1 MAVTF
6 TVEATMIKSAV
17 KVASLLVLLLCQ
29 SAYAKTTAIV
39 VTGIGGNEEYA
50 EQFLAHG
57 NTIVEALRSV
67 ADNNS
72 DIELLSGLQ
81 ANRDAILERIE
92 YHASLSGDVFMLFL
106 IGHGTVDAETWR
118 FNIPGPDV
126 TTSDLVSS
134 LAVVTAPKQL
144 VVAATSA
151 SGAILDVLSQ
161 PGRHVVTATK
171 SGGQVNAVRFP
182 EYLAVAMESSVA
194 DVDRNELLTLAEVW
208 RYSNEQTQ
216 NYYKDKKLIAA
227 EQARINSDA
236 PNDIT
241 LARLGALKHA
251 KDNPVVAALLDER
264 LILEAEFASLK
275 SKKPTMDTQA
285 FYAALEPLLVSIAKL
300 QQKIDLATGWGDS
313 NE

>member
-1 MAVTF
+1 MAAAF
-6 TVEATMIKSAV
+6 TVEAIMIKATV
-17 KVASLLVLLLCQ
+17 KFALLVLLFSCQ
-29 SAYAKTTAIV
+29 NAYAKTTAIV
-39 VTGIGGNEEYA
+39 VTGIGGNDDYA
-50 EQFLAHG
+50 EQFLNHG
-57 NTIVEALRSV
+57 NTVAQALRSV
-67 ADNNS
+67 AEQDV
-72 DIELLSGLQ
+72 DIELLSGLA
-81 ANRDAILERIE
+81 ANRDAVLERIE
-92 YHASLSGDVFMLFL
+92 YHATQSGDVFMLFL

-118 FNIPGPDV
+118 FNVPGPDI
-126 TTSDLVSS
+126 TTDDLISS

-144 VVAATSA
+144 IVAATSA

-182 EYLAVAMESSVA
+182 EFLASAMESSVA
-194 DVDRNELLTLAEVW
+194 DVDRNEILTLAEVW

-227 EQARINSDA
+227 EHARINSDA

-251 KDNPVVAALLDER
+251 KDNPVVAALLEER
-264 LILEAEFASLK
+264 LILEAQFASLK
-275 SKKPTMDTQA
+275 SKKPDMETQA
-285 FYAALEPLLVSIAKL
+285 YYATLEPLLVSIAKL
-300 QQKIDLATGWGDS
+300 QQKIDLATGWSDS

>member
-1 MAVTF
+1 MVVTF
-6 TVEATMIKSAV
+6 AVEATMIKAAV
-17 KVASLLVLLLCQ
+17 KMALLVLLLSCQ
-29 SAYAKTTAIV
+29 NAYAKTTAIV
-39 VTGIGGNEEYA
+39 VTGIGGNDEYA

-57 NTIVEALRSV
+57 NTVAQALRSV
-67 ADNNS
+67 ADQDA
-72 DIELLSGLQ
+72 DIELLSGSQ

-92 YHASLSGDVFMLFL
+92 YHATLSGDVFMLFL

-118 FNIPGPDV
+118 FNIPGQDI
-126 TTSDLVSS
+126 TTADLVSS
-134 LAVVTAPKQL
+134 LALITAPKQL

-151 SGAILDVLSQ
+151 SGAILDVMTQ

-182 EYLAVAMESSVA
+182 EYLAGAMESSVA
-194 DVDRNELLTLAEVW
+194 DVDRNEILTLAEVW

-216 NYYKDKKLIAA
+216 KYYEDKKLIAA
-227 EQARINSDA
+227 EHARINSDA

-285 FYAALEPLLVSIAKL
+285 YYAALEPLLVSIAKL
-300 QQKIDLATGWGDS
+300 QQRIDLATGWGDS

>member
-1 MAVTF
+1 VATAI
-6 TVEATMIKSAV
+6 TVEAVMIQTTV
-17 KVASLLVLLLCQ
+17 KCVLLVLLLSCHY
-29 SAYAKTTAIV
+29 AYAKTTAVV

-50 EQFLAHG
+50 EQFLTHG
-57 NTIVEALRSV
+57 NTIAEALRSV
-67 ADNNS
+67 AEKDV

-81 ANRDAILERIE
+81 ANRTAVLERIE
-92 YHASLSGDVFMLFL
+92 YHATQSGDVFMLFL

-118 FNIPGPDV
+118 FNVPGPDI
-126 TTSDLVSS
+126 TTADLVSS
-134 LAVVTAPKQL
+134 LALVDAPKQL

-151 SGAILDVLSQ
+151 SGALLEVLSQ

-182 EYLAVAMESSVA
+182 EFLASAMESSVA

-208 RYSNEQTQ
+208 RFSNEQTQ
-216 NYYKDKKLIAA
+216 KYYKDKKLIAA
-227 EQARINSDA
+227 EQARINSDE
-236 PNDIT
+236 PNQIT
-241 LARLGALKHA
+241 LARLGALRNA

-264 LILEAEFASLK
+264 LVLEAQFASLK
-275 SKKPTMDTQA
+275 SKKPDMDTQA
-285 FYAALEPLLVSIAKL
+285 YYAALEPLLVSIAKL